1 MRLIPTEKGRRMP
14 VDPDPAGLSGGLER
28 IAYGEVTPMIAI
40 RNGLVHIL
48 KPEEPYEGELYVSH
62 FATCPEARR
71 WSKRKVLR
79 RAADRARARVLE
91 GLHDDPEEN

>member
-28 IAYGEVTPMIAI
+28 IAYGEMAPTITI
-40 RNGLVHIL
+40 RDGRVHVL
-48 KPEEPYEGELYVSH
+48 RPDESWDGELYVSH

-71 WSKRKVLR
+71 QNRKILR
-79 RAADRARARVLE
+79 RAADRARARVWE
-91 GLHDDPEEN
+91 GLDEEVT